1 MMLTR
6 RRHSQTRDDS
16 LSTTYGNR
24 FFTKDLKTFRMGE
37 ESLPPASVY
46 QIIHDEL
53 ELDGNPSLNLA
64 SFVTTW
70 MEPEAEQLI
79 RENLRKNLVD
89 QSEYPRTGEIQH
101 RVIHML
107 ADLFHAPDNA
117 DIAGTSTIGSSE
129 AILLGLLAHKK
140 SWQNRRK
147 NAGKP
152 ADRPNLVLGGEV
164 HVVWDKFARYFD
176 VELRTV
182 PLSPARFTLD
192 VGEAVRRIDEN
203 TIAVGAVAGT
213 TFTGQIDPVEELNEA
228 VEKKNREQ
236 GWHVPIHVDGAS
248 GGLILPFLEP
258 ERRWDF
264 RLSAVRSINVSGH
277 KFGLVYP
284 GVGWLLF
291 RDRSDLPDDLVFRV
305 NYLGAEEETY
315 TLNFSS
321 NAAFVIAQ
329 YYNLLRLGKK
339 GYRSI
344 MENCRDNARFLAK
357 ELAAGNTF
365 EPVEKKPLLPIVAFR
380 LRGKHAGR
388 EPEIASE
395 LRKYGWIVPAYT
407 LPPDS
412 ENTTLLRVVV
422 RENVSRQML
431 VELLEHLD
439 RSVAIL
445 ENPATKRKTH
455 PPLC

>member
-1 MMLTR
+1 MLTR

-70 MEPEAEQLI
+70 MEPEAEKLI

-89 QSEYPRTGEIQH
+89 QNEYPRTGEIQH

-107 ADLFHAPDNA
+107 ADLFHAPDGA

-182 PLSPARFTLD
+182 PLSSHRFTLD
-192 VGEAVRRIDEN
+192 VQQATSLIDEN
-203 TIAVGAVAGT
+203 TIAVGAVVGT
-213 TFTGQIDPVEELNEA
+213 TFTGQIDPVEELNDA

-236 GWHVPIHVDGAS
+236 GWNVPIHVDGAS

-284 GVGWLLF
+284 GIGWLLF

-339 GYRSI
+339 GYRSV
-344 MENCRDNARFLAK
+344 MENCRTNARFLAK
-357 ELAAGNTF
+357 ELSAHKTF
-365 EPVEKKPLLPIVAFR
+365 EPVVEKPILPIVAFR
-380 LRGKHAGR
+380 LRGDHAGR

-407 LPPDS
+407 LPPNA
-412 ENTTLLRVVV
+412 EKTTLLRVVV

-431 VELLEHLD
+431 VELLDHLD
-439 RSVAIL
+439 RSLAIL
-445 ENPATKRKTH
+445 ENPSAKRKAH

>member
-1 MMLTR
+1 MLTR
-6 RRHSQTRDDS
+6 KRHSQTRDDS

-70 MEPEAEQLI
+70 MEPEAECLI

-89 QSEYPRTGEIQH
+89 QNEYPRTGEIQH

-107 ADLFHAPDNA
+107 ADLFHAPEDG

-140 SWQNRRK
+140 RWQNRMRK
-147 NAGKP
+147 AGKST
-152 ADRPNLVLGGEV
+152 DRPNLVVGGEV

-176 VELRTV
+176 VEMRTV
-182 PLSPARFTLD
+182 PLSPRRFTLD
-192 VGEAVRRIDEN
+192 VDEAIRRVDEN
-203 TIAVGAVAGT
+203 TIAVGAVVGT

-228 VEKKNREQ
+228 IEKRNKER
-236 GWHVPIHVDGAS
+236 GWDVPIHVDGAS
-248 GGLILPFLEP
+248 GGMILPFLEP
-258 ERRWDF
+258 GRKWDF

-291 RDRSDLPDDLVFRV
+291 RNRADLPDDLVFRV

-321 NAAFVIAQ
+321 NAAFVIGQ

-339 GYRSI
+339 GYRSV
-344 MENCRDNARFLAK
+344 MENCRTNARFF
-357 ELAAGNTF
+357 AGKLSDHGRF
-365 EPVEKKPLLPIVAFR
+365 EPVDEKPALPIVAFR

-388 EPEIASE
+388 ENEIASE

-407 LPPDS
+407 LPPDA
-412 ENTTLLRVVV
+412 EKTTLLRVVV

-431 VELLEHLD
+431 DDLLGHLD
-439 RSVAIL
+439 RSLEVL
-445 ENPATKRKTH
+445 ENPPARKKAH